1 MLSLLITWGLIT
13 EAGLRYDGVGTQ
25 IQSAEGGL
33 KHTGDPM
40 LGNEML
46 APSTSFHIVFFATI
60 ETIYW
65 ITACR
70 KLGIILHM
78 LTKL

>member
-1 MLSLLITWGLIT
+1 
-13 EAGLRYDGVGTQ
+13 
-25 IQSAEGGL
+25 
-33 KHTGDPM
+33 M
-40 LGNEML
+40 LGNETL
-46 APSTSFHIVFFATI
+46 APSTTFHIGFFATI